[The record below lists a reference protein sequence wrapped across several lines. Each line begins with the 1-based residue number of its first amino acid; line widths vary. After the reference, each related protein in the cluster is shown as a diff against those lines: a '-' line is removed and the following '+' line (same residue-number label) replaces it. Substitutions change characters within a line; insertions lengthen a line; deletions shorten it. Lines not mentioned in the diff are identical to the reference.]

1 MITPDTFPQSK
12 IADLAQRI
20 AGLPKKPGRWLVAIA
35 GAPAGG
41 KSILAANVTAAGNEA
56 GRSARAIPM
65 DGFHLDNE
73 ILAARGLLPRKG
85 APETF
90 DADGFIH
97 LIRRLKDGGEV
108 VYPLFDRSRDLA
120 IAGAAVIEAECD
132 VAIIEGNYL
141 LFNEAPWSALA
152 PLWDLSVWLD
162 TPGDVLRD
170 RLVQRWLDHDHSPD
184 AALAR
189 AESNDLPNA
198 RRILAACL
206 PADVT
211 FSLAES
217 QG

>member
-41 KSILAANVTAAGNEA
+41 KSILAANVTAAVNEA

-132 VAIIEGNYL
+132 VAIIEGAKH
-141 LFNEAPWSALA
+141 APHLEKPEETLA
-152 PLWDLSVWLD
+152 AIVEFCEHLD
-162 TPGDVLRD
+162 TME
-170 RLVQRWLDHDHSPD
+170 
-184 AALAR
+184 AA
-189 AESNDLPNA
+189 EPEG
-198 RRILAACL
+198 
-206 PADVT
+206 V
-211 FSLAES
+211 
-217 QG
+217 